1 MKASID
7 QIQLAETNVMIKG
20 VSKNTPK
27 ILTRALN
34 KTVSKGRTL
43 SSKKIREQ
51 VSLKANYVKSKLNI
65 RKATWTKLT
74 ASISA
79 ESRGLILT
87 NYATGVD
94 KNGHIKV
101 KIKKKGKAKIFTD
114 AFLTT
119 INAGSKKVDAIA
131 VRDPATNKFKVLYGP
146 SVSQVFNTVRDDVD
160 TELVEYLSV
169 VAEKELDAVLRGF

>member
-1 MKASID
+1 MKVSIE
-7 QIQLAETNVMIKG
+7 QIQLSDTRLMIKG
-20 VSKNTPK
+20 VAGSAPK

-34 KTVSKGRTL
+34 KTILKGRTL

-51 VSLKANYVKSKLNI
+51 VNLKAAYVKSKISLK
-65 RKATWTKLT
+65 KASYSRLR

-87 NYATGVD
+87 NYVIGAD
-94 KNGHIKV
+94 KNGNFKV
-101 KIKKKGKAKIFTD
+101 KIKKKGGTKLITN

-119 INAGSKKVDAIA
+119 INAGSRKIDAIA

-146 SVSQVFNTVRDDVD
+146 SVSQVFNTVRDQVD
-160 TELVEYLSV
+160 AELVEYLAV
-169 VAEKELDAVLRGF
+169 TAEKELSAVLRGY

>member
-1 MKASID
+1 
-7 QIQLAETNVMIKG
+7 MIKG

-27 ILTRALN
+27 ILSRALN

-51 VSLKANYVKSKLNI
+51 VSLKAAYVKSKLSI
-65 RKATWTKLT
+65 KKATWKNLK

-79 ESRGLILT
+79 ESRGLMLT

-94 KNGHIKV
+94 KNGNFKV
-101 KIKKKGKAKIFTD
+101 KIKKKGKAKIITN

-119 INAGSKKVDAIA
+119 VNAGSRKVDAIA

-146 SVSQVFNTVRDDVD
+146 SVSQVFNTVRDDID
-160 TELVEYLSV
+160 AELVDYLAV
-169 VAEKELDAVLRGF
+169 VAEKELDAVLRGY